1 MRHYDSHRHKRLMA
15 ASESALEDA
24 LVSESGRD
32 SRIARTVLTDN
43 QRYRVWEAKHAEL
56 LFPVAQESRKTPQ
69 IVALR
74 RAKVRLIHRRA
85 FFRYLRENA
94 VHGQRR
100 RDLFRIY
107 HATLDFS
114 DAVLAE
120 HRQYE
125 LAVSSRISTDHIID
139 FMEDPLSTRLL
150 DQYEK
155 VFARYFA
162 MKCYVACARDASCA
176 ALVLETMRDSERLL
190 LRLRRYIETQEPAGM
205 GGNFDQQELIA
216 RSGRYPVLNYLNA

>member
-1 MRHYDSHRHKRLMA
+1 MRRYDSHRHKRLMA

-24 LVSESGRD
+24 LTSDSDRD
-32 SRIARTVLTDN
+32 ARIASTVLGDG

-56 LFPVAQESRKTPQ
+56 LVPVAQESRKTPQ

-85 FFRYLRENA
+85 FFRYLRENE
-94 VHGQRR
+94 VKGRRR

-120 HRQYE
+120 HHQYE

-150 DQYEK
+150 DQYDK

-162 MKCYVACARDASCA
+162 MKCYVACSRDASCA
-176 ALVLETMRDSERLL
+176 ALILETMRDTERQL